1 MSEILSHDE
10 IGKLLDAIENPISEP
25 SSQKVYYDF
34 KRPEIVSDFQIE
46 KLKKVFAE
54 AISEISNYFTKLLE
68 RNFFFNFE
76 NMETE
81 TVEYFSRAVPNPSYI
96 YSFLINGEFG
106 YIEINPYIFNKI
118 FLKRNDET
126 PENYSIGRFERS
138 VCLNYVTKVIL
149 ERIKHVF
156 YLDDKNCDYEKIS
169 YADLPFFKNASKMA
183 VIATYSLASL
193 DDKEDSVFMSFALPN
208 KLTLKIKSNGV
219 LKNNGIVI

>member
-1 MSEILSHDE
+1 M
-10 IGKLLDAIENPISEP
+10 
-25 SSQKVYYDF
+25 
-34 KRPEIVSDFQIE
+34 SDFQIE

-169 YADLPFFKNASKMA
+169 YADLPFFKNASEMA